1 MASNSSFN
9 GDFQQAQASRVRASF
24 LLTAAITERNALR
37 AAALG
42 AQRRYDALLNSIGSD
57 PRFAMGVQHAWRVY
71 KDAEAALA
79 TAEQRVVTA
88 QSEMRV
94 AHTRL
99 SRLENM
105 RREEED
111 TTSGAN
117 RGSHARYSNVRS
129 EGAYGRR
136 NDYFDSGA
144 EYQKS
149 RNQYRD
155 RQQEKNQGG
164 SSRRRS
170 ASPQFVPMSAPSAP
184 KKQRANRITS
194 NQIQAW
200 HAACTEAFKDK
211 TAMRAFPEPPTQPCS
226 DLTCALTSRT
236 LKACKCNIK
245 KCFAG
250 RSTLKTD
257 RLQFHPDKFSAVPED
272 VREQVKKAAGEIF
285 VVVNGILN

>member
-1 MASNSSFN
+1 MATKSRFN
-9 GDFQQAQASRVRASF
+9 EDFQQARASRMRAST
-24 LLTAAITERNALR
+24 LLAAAVTKRNALQ
-37 AAALG
+37 ASALE
-42 AQRRYDALLNSIGSD
+42 AQSRYDALLTRRGSD
-57 PRFAMGVQHAWRVY
+57 LRFVREVRHAWTVY

-79 TAEQRVVTA
+79 TAEHRVVTA
-88 QSEMRV
+88 QGELMA

-99 SRLENM
+99 RRLEDM

-129 EGAYGRR
+129 EGAYDRR
-136 NDYFDSGA
+136 NDYYDSRA
-144 EYQKS
+144 EYQNSWK
-149 RNQYRD
+149 QYRD
-155 RQQEKNQGG
+155 RQQEKNQNG

-170 ASPQFVPMSAPSAP
+170 ASPQFVPLSTPPAP
-184 KKQRANRITS
+184 KKQRANRITL

-211 TAMRAFPEPPTQPCS
+211 TAMRAFPEPPTEPCS
-226 DLTCALTSRT
+226 DLTCASTSRT

-245 KCFAG
+245 KCFVG

-272 VREQVKKAAGEIF
+272 VREQVKKAAGEVF
-285 VVVNGILN
+285 VVVNGMLN

>member
-1 MASNSSFN
+1 MASNSRFD
-9 GDFQQAQASRVRASF
+9 GDFQQAQASRMRASM
-24 LLTAAITERNALR
+24 LLTAAVTKRNALR
-37 AAALG
+37 ASALE
-42 AQRRYDALLNSIGSD
+42 AQIRYDALLTLRGSD
-57 PRFAMGVQHAWRVY
+57 LRFVRDVQHAWRVY

-79 TAEQRVVTA
+79 TAEQRLVTA
-88 QSEMRV
+88 QRELMA

-99 SRLENM
+99 RRLEDM

-129 EGAYGRR
+129 EGPYGRR
-136 NDYFDSGA
+136 TGNNDSWT

-149 RNQYRD
+149 RDQYRD

-170 ASPQFVPMSAPSAP
+170 ASPQFVPLSTPSAP
-184 KKQRANRITS
+184 KKQRANRITT

-211 TAMRAFPEPPTQPCS
+211 TAMRAFPEPPTKTCS
-226 DLTCALTSRT
+226 DLTCASTSRT

-245 KCFAG
+245 KGFAG

-272 VREQVKKAAGEIF
+272 VREQIKKAAGEIF
-285 VVVNGILN
+285 VMVNGMLN

>member
-117 RGSHARYSNVRS
+117 RGSHA
-129 EGAYGRR
+129 
-136 NDYFDSGA
+136 SGA

-211 TAMRAFPEPPTQPCS
+211 TAMRAFPEPPTEPCS